1 MAVEGP
7 ATSGAGVPV
16 GGLVSSCPP
25 ALTRAWKSPRPQ
37 PGARALC
44 CVRVTHL
51 HRSYYKEE
59 SPNPTPD
66 TARSHGA
73 DAAALGRA
81 TATTVPR
88 FRGWRARPQRG
99 DSPGRG
105 RSSGPRGRGR
115 PSALCPLRFFR
126 SACDACGHD
135 APLGSAVTDFW
146 PGPPTVLE
154 LAFTDVCGMGALCG
168 RQNPAPPRRRG
179 DGPLGPG

>member
-7 ATSGAGVPV
+7 ATLGAGVPV

-25 ALTRAWKSPRPQ
+25 ALTRAWKSPGPQ

-44 CVRVTHL
+44 CVRVTHP

-59 SPNPTPD
+59 SPDPTPD

-154 LAFTDVCGMGALCG
+154 LAFYRCL
-168 RQNPAPPRRRG
+168 R
-179 DGPLGPG
+179 DGGSLRSSEPSPSSSPG